1 MFDSF
6 DEDDRRI
13 EERSGDCISS
23 DDDDDDPVV
32 DCESIAVNLSFLRFI
47 LFYFRLKIKF
57 PFISA
62 RTIYQLTF

>member
-23 DDDDDDPVV
+23 DDDDDDPVYIWV
-32 DCESIAVNLSFLRFI
+32 WVWVWRWLDIYIYIYIPANN
-47 LFYFRLKIKF
+47 
-57 PFISA
+57 FISELPIH
-62 RTIYQLTF
+62 R